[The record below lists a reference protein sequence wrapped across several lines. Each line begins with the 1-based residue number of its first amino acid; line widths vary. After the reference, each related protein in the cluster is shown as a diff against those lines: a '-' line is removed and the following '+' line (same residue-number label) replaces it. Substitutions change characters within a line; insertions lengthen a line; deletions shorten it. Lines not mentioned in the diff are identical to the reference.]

1 MKPLA
6 RVTLLL
12 LLFLFAS
19 TAVFGDTI
27 LIGSLDLINDVPG
40 PGGVDE
46 LDLTNITGTGAPS
59 NGTTTPVTLQN
70 MTLSINGGTAV
81 SLANLGA
88 GLTEVIAS
96 NLAQDSITSFMLTGS
111 LTPSMVLVNGV
122 LEQIITTFTVSYS
135 GPALSTDGSCQ
146 TNGTGC
152 PHFDVTTTSEVVT
165 VPEPATL
172 TLYGSGLCLVG
183 WLRRRRSLKA

>member
-19 TAVFGDTI
+19 TAVFADTI
-27 LIGSLDLINDVPG
+27 LIGSLDLYNDIPG
-40 PGGVDE
+40 PGGQDE
-46 LDLTNITGTGAPS
+46 LDLTNITGPGAPS
-59 NGTTTPVTLQN
+59 NGTVTPVTFTG
-70 MTLSINGGTAV
+70 MTLSINGGSAV
-81 SLANLGA
+81 SLADLGA

-96 NLAQDSITSFMLTGS
+96 NLLQTSITSFMLTGS
-111 LTPSMVLVNGV
+111 LTPTQVLVNGV
-122 LEQIITTFTVSYS
+122 LETIVTTFTVSYN
-135 GPALSTDGSCQ
+135 GPALDTSGSCE
-146 TNGTGC
+146 TSGTGC
-152 PHFDVTTTSEVVT
+152 PHFDVTTTSEIVP

-172 TLYGSGLCLVG
+172 TLYGSGLCFVA